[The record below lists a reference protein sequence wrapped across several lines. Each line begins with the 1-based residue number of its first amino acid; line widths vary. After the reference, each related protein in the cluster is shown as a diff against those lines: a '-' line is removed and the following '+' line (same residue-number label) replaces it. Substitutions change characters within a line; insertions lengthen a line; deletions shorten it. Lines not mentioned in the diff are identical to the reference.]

1 MSQATA
7 ASAPA
12 TTSTSSSSLPPSSP
26 SSLPTLDDVLER
38 ISLAKSIVKAGELT
52 LKEALADLDTL
63 VDAGEVDP
71 TEPLIWDDLKISSS
85 TRKFYVYPD
94 HILQQQTDL
103 KAAQELAV
111 ALGEAETKLTTFW
124 TVRSL

>member
-7 ASAPA
+7 PAPA

-85 TRKFYVYPD
+85 TRKSYVYPN

>member
-1 MSQATA
+1 MPQTA
-7 ASAPA
+7 APSPA
-12 TTSTSSSSLPPSSP
+12 TTSTSSFSLPPSSP

-38 ISLAKSIVKAGELT
+38 IALAKSIAKEGEKI
-52 LKEALADLDTL
+52 LKEAMADLDAL

-71 TEPLIWDDLKISSS
+71 TEPLVWDDFKISSS
-85 TRKFYVYPD
+85 TRKSYVYPD

>member
-1 MSQATA
+1 M
-7 ASAPA
+7 
-12 TTSTSSSSLPPSSP
+12 
-26 SSLPTLDDVLER
+26 PTLDDVLER
-38 ISLAKSIVKAGELT
+38 ISLAKAIAKEGERL
-52 LKEALADLDTL
+52 LKESLADLDAL

-85 TRKFYVYPD
+85 SRKSYVYPE
-94 HILQQQTDL
+94 HIIQQQTDL

>member
-1 MSQATA
+1 MPQTA
-7 ASAPA
+7 APSPA
-12 TTSTSSSSLPPSSP
+12 TTSTSSSSLQPSSP

-38 ISLAKSIVKAGELT
+38 IALAKTIAKEGEKI
-52 LKEALADLDTL
+52 LKEAMADLDAL

-71 TEPLIWDDLKISSS
+71 TEPLVWDDLKISSY
-85 TRKFYVYPD
+85 TRKSYVYPD

-124 TVRSL
+124 TVRSI

>member
-1 MSQATA
+1 MPQTA
-7 ASAPA
+7 APSPA
-12 TTSTSSSSLPPSSP
+12 TTFTSSSSLQPSSP

-38 ISLAKSIVKAGELT
+38 IALAKTIAKEGDKL
-52 LKEALADLDTL
+52 LKEAMADLDAL

-71 TEPLIWDDLKISSS
+71 TEPLIWDDIKISSS
-85 TRKFYVYPD
+85 TRKSYVYPD

>member
-1 MSQATA
+1 M
-7 ASAPA
+7 
-12 TTSTSSSSLPPSSP
+12 
-26 SSLPTLDDVLER
+26 PTLDDVLER
-38 ISLAKSIVKAGELT
+38 IALAKTIAKEGDKL
-52 LKEALADLDTL
+52 LKEAMADLDAL

-71 TEPLIWDDLKISSS
+71 TEPLIMDDLKISSS
-85 TRKFYVYPD
+85 TRKSYVYPD

>member
-1 MSQATA
+1 
-7 ASAPA
+7 
-12 TTSTSSSSLPPSSP
+12 
-26 SSLPTLDDVLER
+26 LPTLDDVLER

-85 TRKFYVYPD
+85 TRKSYVYPD
-94 HILQQQTDL
+94 YILQQQTDL

>member
-1 MSQATA
+1 MQPTVAQI
-7 ASAPA
+7 AP
-12 TTSTSSSSLPPSSP
+12 TSTPSFSLQPSSP
-26 SSLPTLDDVLER
+26 SSSPTLDDVLER
-38 ISLAKSIVKAGELT
+38 ISLAKTIAKEGERI

-71 TEPLIWDDLKISSS
+71 KEPLLWDDLKISSS
-85 TRKFYVYPD
+85 SRKSYVYPD
-94 HILQQQTDL
+94 HILQQQTAL

-124 TVRSL
+124 TVRSI

>member
-1 MSQATA
+1 M
-7 ASAPA
+7 
-12 TTSTSSSSLPPSSP
+12 
-26 SSLPTLDDVLER
+26 DDILER
-38 ISLAKSIVKAGELT
+38 ITLAKQSIKAWENT
-52 LKEALADLDTL
+52 LQAALAELDAL
-63 VDAGEVDP
+63 VDAGEINLD
-71 TEPLIWDDLKISSS
+71 EPLIWNDYKISSS
-85 TRKFYVYPD
+85 ARKTYVYPD

>member
-7 ASAPA
+7 PAPA
-12 TTSTSSSSLPPSSP
+12 TTFTSSSSLPPSSP
-26 SSLPTLDDVLER
+26 SSLSTLDDVLER

>member
-1 MSQATA
+1 
-7 ASAPA
+7 
-12 TTSTSSSSLPPSSP
+12 
-26 SSLPTLDDVLER
+26 LPTLDDVLER

-71 TEPLIWDDLKISSS
+71 AEPLIWDDLKISSS
-85 TRKFYVYPD
+85 TRKSYVYPD
-94 HILQQQTDL
+94 HIFQQQTDL

>member
-7 ASAPA
+7 PAPA

-52 LKEALADLDTL
+52 LKEALADLDAL

-71 TEPLIWDDLKISSS
+71 TEPLVWDDLKISSS
-85 TRKFYVYPD
+85 TRKSYVYPD

>member
-1 MSQATA
+1 MPQTA
-7 ASAPA
+7 APAPA
-12 TTSTSSSSLPPSSP
+12 TTSTSSSSLLPSSP

-38 ISLAKSIVKAGELT
+38 IALAKTIAKEGDKL
-52 LKEALADLDTL
+52 LKEAMADLDAL

-85 TRKFYVYPD
+85 TRKSYVYPD
-94 HILQQQTDL
+94 HILRQQTDL

>member
-1 MSQATA
+1 MPRTA
-7 ASAPA
+7 ALAPA
-12 TTSTSSSSLPPSSP
+12 TTSTSSSSLQPSSP

-38 ISLAKSIVKAGELT
+38 IALAKSIAKEGEKI
-52 LKEALADLDTL
+52 LKEAMADLDAL

-85 TRKFYVYPD
+85 TRKSYTYPD

>member
-1 MSQATA
+1 
-7 ASAPA
+7 
-12 TTSTSSSSLPPSSP
+12 
-26 SSLPTLDDVLER
+26 LPTLDDVLER
-38 ISLAKSIVKAGELT
+38 ISLAKTITKEGERL
-52 LKEALADLDTL
+52 LKESLADLDAL

-85 TRKFYVYPD
+85 SRKSYVYPE
-94 HILQQQTDL
+94 HIIQQQTDL

>member
-1 MSQATA
+1 
-7 ASAPA
+7 
-12 TTSTSSSSLPPSSP
+12 
-26 SSLPTLDDVLER
+26 LPTLDDVLER
-38 ISLAKSIVKAGELT
+38 IALAKTIAKEGEKL
-52 LKEALADLDTL
+52 LKEAMADLDAL

-85 TRKFYVYPD
+85 TRKSYVYPD